1 MVDQAWVLQT
11 PVTWMCLPFDFL
23 EPKAACCAVDRVVNL
38 RDEKLSLF
46 KRVPAPMVTFVCPCI
61 SLYDVMLDHVYIS
74 SAFCLF
80 ASF

>member
-11 PVTWMCLPFDFL
+11 PVTWMCLP
-23 EPKAACCAVDRVVNL
+23 VDRVVNL

-46 KRVPAPMVTFVCPCI
+46 KSVPVPMVTFVCPCI
-61 SLYDVMLDHVYIS
+61 SLHDVMLDHVYIS
-74 SAFCLF
+74 NTFCLF